1 MKTDNQKTVSAI
13 LSTLEPNSLQT
24 APPVTLTTDVP
35 ADKKI
40 LEALSSKKIDECSGP
55 EIDEIII
62 KSVLECFA
70 FVGKKIDPAAKNE
83 AKFISN
89 ALPGQLIAWVPK
101 MRINEIP
108 IAFMRGI
115 YKEFGEYYG
124 INVAELIR
132 FCKSHYESDLRS
144 NTAKS
149 FLKPIETP
157 QLMPS
162 QETIFKLFK
171 NNLLDAYSKH
181 LNGGKYEANAPALYD
196 FCNKL
201 GLIIFSTAEKR
212 DIMNDASKEI
222 IRETEL
228 KLFVTVEDFHRKPL
242 LRIKENITMPF
253 EQLDKDLK
261 IILINKSKK
270 LTLSALFNE
279 IHISEFDLAEI
290 VENKKEN
297 FLIQ

>member
-1 MKTDNQKTVSAI
+1 METSGESIYPPDKII
-13 LSTLEPNSLQT
+13 L
-24 APPVTLTTDVP
+24 A
-35 ADKKI
+35 
-40 LEALSSKKIDECSGP
+40 ALSSKKISECS
-55 EIDEIII
+55 EIELDVEIASSIGI
-62 KSVLECFA
+62 A
-70 FVGKKIDPAAKNE
+70 FGYVGKKVDNSTENDI
-83 AKFISN
+83 KFITRM
-89 ALPGQLIAWVPK
+89 LPGDLKRFVPN
-101 MRINEIP
+101 MRIKELS
-108 IAFMRGI
+108 IAIKRGVF
-115 YKEFGEYYG
+115 KEFGEYYG

-162 QETIFKLFK
+162 QETIFNLFK

-242 LRIKENITMPF
+242 LRIKENITIPF

-279 IHISEFDLAEI
+279 IHISEFNLSEM